1 MTLDEQRPVVGGSSF
16 GPQVRYGLRRSVASA
31 GRRWLLVATLL
42 VGVVFAVLVAVAAPV
57 PSGAVLASPAQLLM
71 SVLVPLTGVLLA
83 HDLTCDPNDR
93 RRVSSVVLA
102 AALYAAAVALAGFV
116 VCVVVAALTPAAVI
130 GAPDTVLSVAL
141 GGAGLQV
148 TAQLV
153 GTGLGFLV
161 RSTVVAFLGTIVL
174 PLGLWLLLGAIGPL
188 AYLQQWLTPFG
199 ATPPLLSGDAS
210 VLDVLAWVVV
220 LVLWGGLLNVAGASR
235 LGKRRAACAGA
246 AG

>member
-1 MTLDEQRPVVGGSSF
+1 MTLDEQRPVVGGTRF
-16 GPQVRYGLRRSVASA
+16 GAQVRYGLRRSVASA

-42 VGVVFAVLVAVAAPV
+42 VGVVLAVLVAVAAPV
-57 PSGAVLASPAQLLM
+57 PSVAALASPAQLLM

-83 HDLTCDPNDR
+83 HDLTRDPNDR
-93 RRVSSVVLA
+93 RRGSSVVLA
-102 AALYAAAVALAGFV
+102 AALYAAAVALVGFV

-130 GAPDTVLSVAL
+130 GTPGTVLSAAL

-161 RSTVVAFLGTIVL
+161 RPTVVAFLGTIIL

-199 ATPPLLSGDAS
+199 ATPPLLSGAVS
-210 VLDVLAWVVV
+210 VVDVLAWVVV

-235 LGKRRAACAGA
+235 FGRRRAALD
-246 AG
+246 